1 MAQQYK
7 DYNTLILTIYCF
19 VDNFI
24 KGLVDNVKY
33 ALTKPDQNTPPQ
45 KTHNLTL
52 AELVTL
58 AMFRFFI
65 GFRNWKD
72 YYDFINN
79 CYAEDFPNMPSYGN
93 FINAINK
100 LVWFALM
107 LSSWFMNFFK
117 QHTKTHEV
125 KFADSTK
132 LEVCKIKREFSH
144 KVCKGLANKAKS
156 SMGWFYGFKL
166 HIVCNDLM
174 QIIGMRITTGT
185 IDDRDG
191 LEMIWND
198 IFGIIV
204 ADAGYLGKNRQEKAS
219 SLGKTLFAAVRANM
233 KKLMT
238 KLQHEMFKMRLKVEV
253 VFSVLKLRMG
263 LENSLPRSPLGHFAH
278 YIWCVTTY
286 QLKKFFQFI
295 SNKPLSA

>member
-24 KGLVDNVKY
+24 KGLVDNIKY

-72 YYDFINN
+72 YYDFICN
-79 CYAEDFPNMPSYGN
+79 CYYKDFPNLPSYGN
-93 FINAINK
+93 FVNSMNK
-100 LVWFALM
+100 LAWFALM

-117 QHTKTHEV
+117 QHTKTHEL

-144 KVCKGLANKAKS
+144 KVCKGIASKAKS

-166 HIVCNDLM
+166 HIVCNELM
-174 QIIGMRITTGT
+174 QILGMRITTAT

-219 SLGKTLFAAVRANM
+219 SLGKKLFAAVRANM

-263 LENSLPRSPLGHFAH
+263 LANSLPRSPLGHFAH
-278 YIWCVTTY
+278 YIWCVTSY
-286 QLKKFFQFI
+286 HLKKFFQFI